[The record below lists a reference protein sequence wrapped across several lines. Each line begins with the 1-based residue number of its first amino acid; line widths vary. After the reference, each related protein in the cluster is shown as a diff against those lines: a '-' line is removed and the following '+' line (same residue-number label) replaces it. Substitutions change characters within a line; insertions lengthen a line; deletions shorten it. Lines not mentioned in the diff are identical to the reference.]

1 MKRRSKVILVLGLL
15 ALALIGAMLLA
26 SALGAVSIPPLDIV
40 KMTLNKIHFW
50 DFQSTW
56 QASDETII
64 FQIRLIRVIAAALV
78 GAALATAGV
87 LFQGLLR
94 NPMADPYI
102 TGTSGGAALG
112 ATIAMMLPF
121 GLAFSG
127 LGLIPIAAFCGALAT
142 ILLVY
147 NLARVGSKTPV
158 VSMLLAGFVVSSML
172 IAIMSLLIMT
182 NSELQLKLHSIFSFL
197 TGSISVQYWSQIAV
211 IGPLIIGGIIAAH
224 FFAIHLNAFSLGEE
238 QAAYLGINVEREKI
252 LLLVLGSLLTACA
265 VSLSGLIG
273 FVGLVMPHAV
283 RLALGPD
290 HRLLLPA
297 SALAGAV
304 FLVVTDT
311 LARTV
316 LAPTEIPVGIFTAL
330 IGAPF
335 FIYLLRRTRREYAF

>member
-1 MKRRSKVILVLGLL
+1 M
-15 ALALIGAMLLA
+15 
-26 SALGAVSIPPLDIV
+26 
-40 KMTLNKIHFW
+40 
-50 DFQSTW
+50 
-56 QASDETII
+56 
-64 FQIRLIRVIAAALV
+64 IRVIAAALV

-112 ATIAMMLPF
+112 ATIAMMLPL

-147 NLARVGSKTPV
+147 NLARVGSKTPI

-172 IAIMSLLIMT
+172 TAIMSLLIMT
-182 NSELQLKLHSIFSFL
+182 NSKLQLKLHSVFSFL
-197 TGSISVQYWSQIAV
+197 MGSISVQYWSQIAV
-211 IGPLIIGGIIAAH
+211 IAPLIIGGIIAAR
-224 FFAIHLNAFSLGEE
+224 FFAFHLNAFSLGEE

-252 LLLVLGSLLTACA
+252 LILALGSLLTACA

-283 RLALGPD
+283 RLVLGPD
-290 HRLLLPA
+290 HRLLIPA
-297 SALAGAV
+297 SALAGAT
-304 FLVVTDT
+304 FLMVTDT

-316 LAPTEIPVGIFTAL
+316 LAPTELPVGIITAL

-335 FIYLLRRTRREYAF
+335 LSTCSDAQGGNMLSNSNSLFMRNVSFSYFNGLVLQRHRTEYNRWGDGRADRAQRLRQDHSAEAGQRGIISG